1 MSFESDYSEYNVRL
15 CNRMLRRWGRARCR
29 AMGMPTDPENAPGEF
44 GRWLSA
50 ARDRAAAIPTRDGAG
65 CWCGPFRP
73 VSTPIFADSSPSC

>member
-1 MSFESDYSEYNVRL
+1 MSFKSDYSEYNVRL

-50 ARDRAAAIPTRDGAG
+50 ARDRAAVRRG
-65 CWCGPFRP
+65 CYPDKGRGWVLVRA
-73 VSTPIFADSSPSC
+73 V